1 MVGTNGHRPAA
12 TLELPALHSKD
23 AELAV
28 LGSILIDPA
37 AIWQI
42 SDFLSPADFRGELTS
57 AVYGEM
63 VSMASSRV
71 AIDLLTLGQRLEGK
85 AGPPSGWT
93 PWLIGLL
100 NEVPTSMHI
109 VEYARVVESYA
120 VRRRLRMAGEKAA
133 NAAYSDGDLE
143 SSLSTA
149 EASIF
154 SVRQGRSVTG
164 IKTAREVSASALS
177 HIEQR
182 RKLGGEM
189 SGLPSGFIDLDRTL
203 SGFIAPY
210 VYVLAGRPGMGKSA
224 FAGNIAAHLCKLGK
238 RVLFFAVEM
247 TARQVFQR
255 MIAVEAGL
263 PLADVRDGRLNHSE
277 MARVYEASAQI
288 GDWPLFIDDTP
299 GIRPSQLRAKA
310 MRTYAE
316 HGLDFVIVDHLHEMA
331 PDAPKAQRNLELGD
345 MMRGL
350 KETAKLVNAP
360 LLVAAQLSRG
370 LESRGNKKPTMSD
383 LRESGSI
390 EEVAYAVLFLYREHY
405 HDETANENTAELIV
419 AKNRDGSSGSIGLY
433 WNSKRAQFGN
443 LQRHEVKL

>member
-1 MVGTNGHRPAA
+1 MANTNGHGPAVA
-12 TLELPALHSKD
+12 LPALHSKD

-28 LGSILIDPA
+28 LGSIMIDPA

-63 VSMASSRV
+63 VSMASNRI

-85 AGPPSGWT
+85 AGPPGGWT

-109 VEYARVVESYA
+109 VEYAKTVESYA
-120 VRRRLRMAGEKAA
+120 VRRRLRIAGERAA
-133 NAAYSDGDLE
+133 NAAYEDGDVE
-143 SSLSTA
+143 TSLSAAETA
-149 EASIF
+149 IF
-154 SVRQGRSVTG
+154 GVRQGRSVTG

-177 HIEQR
+177 HIEQQR
-182 RKLGGEM
+182 QRGGEM
-189 SGLPSGFIDLDRTL
+189 SGLPSGFIDLDRQL

-224 FAGNIAAHLCKLGK
+224 FAGNIAAHMWCKLGK

-263 PLADVRDGRLNHSE
+263 PLANVRDGRLTHAE
-277 MARVYEASAQI
+277 MARVYEASARI
-288 GDWPLFIDDTP
+288 GEWPLFIDDTP

-331 PDAPKAQRNLELGD
+331 PDTPKAQRNLELGD

-370 LESRGNKKPTMSD
+370 LESRGNKKPTMAD

-419 AKNRDGSSGSIGLY
+419 AKNRDGSSGSIALY
-433 WNSKRAQFGN
+433 WNGKRAQFGN

>member
-1 MVGTNGHRPAA
+1 MASTNGHRPAA
-12 TLELPALHSKD
+12 IALPELHSKD

-28 LGSILIDPA
+28 LGSIMIDPA

-63 VSMASSRV
+63 LSMASNRI

-100 NEVPTSMHI
+100 NEVPTSLHI
-109 VEYARVVESYA
+109 VEYARMVESYA
-120 VRRRLRMAGEKAA
+120 VRRRLRIAGERAA
-133 NAAYSDGDLE
+133 NAAYEDGDVE

-149 EASIF
+149 ETAIF
-154 SVRQGRSVTG
+154 SVRQGRSITG
-164 IKTAREVSASALS
+164 IRTAREVSASVLS
-177 HIEQR
+177 HIEQQR
-182 RKLGGEM
+182 QRGGEM
-189 SGLPSGFIDLDRTL
+189 SGLPSGFIDLDRQL

-224 FAGNIAAHLCKLGK
+224 FVGNVAAHLCKLGK
-238 RVLFFAVEM
+238 RVMLFAVEM
-247 TARQVFQR
+247 TAGQVFNR

-263 PLADVRDGRLNHSE
+263 PLANVRDGRLNHAE
-277 MARVYEASAQI
+277 MARVYEASARI
-288 GDWPLFIDDTP
+288 SEWKLFIDDTP
-299 GIRPSQLRAKA
+299 GIRPSQVRAKA

-316 HGLDFVIVDHLHEMA
+316 HGLDFIIVDHLHEMSA
-331 PDAPKAQRNLELGD
+331 DNPRTQRNLELGD

-360 LLVAAQLSRG
+360 LVVAAQLSRS
-370 LESRGNKKPTMSD
+370 LENRNNKKPTMAD

-405 HDETANENTAELIV
+405 HNEMANENTAEVIV
-419 AKNRDGSSGSIGLY
+419 AKNRDGSSGSVALY
-433 WNSKRAQFGN
+433 WDGKRAQFGN
-443 LQRHEVKL
+443 LQRREVRL